1 MRHAICTMRKIY
13 DGIVCVRIFLVIRV
27 LIFSSSSFEITAA
40 AVCRSHDGQSLVV
53 HHSVLFNWKRSLMTG
68 DNNGSPQVKDLTPKQ
83 KTRSVLIEQ
92 TTHFFCCAVAG
103 GSSTATRRG
112 GKLYSKNRMEFQ
124 FQQNSHAFSTSLNFQ
139 VKKPYKIELGFLL
152 PLRLIII
159 DVQSICCITRC
170 A

>member
-27 LIFSSSSFEITAA
+27 LIFSSSSFEITA

-83 KTRSVLIEQ
+83 KTTSVLIEQ

-103 GSSTATRRG
+103 SSSTATRRG
-112 GKLYSKNRMEFQ
+112 GKRT
-124 FQQNSHAFSTSLNFQ
+124 A
-139 VKKPYKIELGFLL
+139 KIEWNSNFNKTPTLF
-152 PLRLIII
+152 RHH
-159 DVQSICCITRC
+159 
-170 A
+170 